1 MSLQTQLSKVM
12 DSMLREKPA
21 RTRALIVDDS
31 PIVQKVHKFFLER
44 EGCEVDVVD
53 CAEHALLLEPNRYQ
67 IIFVDLNLPGMSG
80 IEIAAEIRRREAGKG
95 RIPIIGLTGY
105 GYEED
110 KRNCLEAGMDDVA
123 IKPLKPEEL
132 TQLLIK
138 WVAKEQAKV

>member
-80 IEIAAEIRRREAGKG
+80 IELAAEIRRRE
-95 RIPIIGLTGY
+95 RTLQFTTRIIGISAAATESGNMHDCLTAGIN
-105 GYEED
+105 ELLPKPVSAQQVSEIL
-110 KRNCLEAGMDDVA
+110 KRWLNL
-123 IKPLKPEEL
+123 
-132 TQLLIK
+132 Q
-138 WVAKEQAKV
+138 